1 MGTAFLLC
9 GDWHAAEDLTQTTLA
24 KVFAAWHRSRNKDSV
39 HAYPK
44 RTLLNTY
51 SSIAGGSGAATC
63 SAATLAAFR
72 LVVVP

>member
-51 SSIAGGSGAATC
+51 FVDCRRKRRGEVLSGHARC
-63 SAATLAAFR
+63 L
-72 LVVVP
+72 